1 MPPTQILTLRAHRQR
16 REKRIEVAL
25 ALYGADPARSAIV
38 AELREALATLGGE
51 RAAVLWVDE
60 YGEGRVHTR
69 AVLDLASK
77 TPRRSF
83 PLPALAAAWR
93 EGAPGLSHIVQ
104 GRAVGGTTP
113 RSICSVAL
121 GSDGLRW
128 WFFTVD
134 GLPPVLSVAEVQRMH
149 YLAGRVSSVVMHE
162 DLEDG
167 HAGTLLGPEGGKRF
181 AAWPILKDLEGR
193 DSDDDAQQRVTMRFM
208 VARVIR
214 QFVDDDLAPD
224 RGAIEQQMALVR
236 SELGDLGEAFAAD
249 PERPLWHAVLDAA
262 GRDDFEALA
271 WATVALA
278 RVDEE
283 LGHLA
288 SAREICR
295 SAYQIAMIAGMPQ
308 PALEAARR
316 FTGLCERL
324 GHPAVAGR
332 WAEVERGIAASLG
345 DGEVESGGRE
355 RVARTVDPA

>member
-1 MPPTQILTLRAHRQR
+1 MPPTQILPLRAHRQR
-16 REKRIEVAL
+16 REKRIEVAQ

-60 YGEGRVHTR
+60 YGEGRVHAR
-69 AVLDLASK
+69 AVLDLVAK

-83 PLPALAAAWR
+83 PLAALAAAWR
-93 EGAPGLSHIVQ
+93 EGVPGLSHIVQ
-104 GRAVGGTTP
+104 GRAVGGAML

-121 GSDGLRW
+121 GSDGLRS

-134 GLPPVLSVAEVQRMH
+134 GLPPVLSVSEVQRVH

-162 DLEDG
+162 DMEDG

-193 DSDDDAQQRVTMRFM
+193 DSDDEAQKRVTMRFL

-224 RGAIEQQMALVR
+224 REGIEHQMAFVR
-236 SELGDLGEAFAAD
+236 SELGDLGEAFAGD

-271 WATVALA
+271 WTTVALA
-278 RVDEE
+278 RVDED

-295 SAYQIAMIAGMPQ
+295 SAYQIAMIAGLPR

-316 FTGLCERL
+316 FMGLCDRM
-324 GHPAVAGR
+324 GYPAVAGR

-345 DGEVESGGRE
+345 DGEIGPPGRKPL
-355 RVARTVDPA
+355 ARPSDPT